1 MGKDRAR
8 LLIALVAA
16 GAAIAPARAHAQRVR
31 GTLTD
36 SSTREPVSGAVVSVL
51 DSAGQFVSR
60 TIADDKGRFTAAL
73 LRGARTL
80 HIVRIGYRPVDAPLT
95 GDSTM
100 DFHLAPIASR
110 LATMT
115 ASEGRVCPG
124 KPGASEALEA
134 WEQARDGL
142 LASVVAREYNPPRL
156 RIRTY
161 WRTRDPVRKAIE
173 TDSSR
178 TRDLVADRSYVAA
191 RPAWAFEADG
201 YMREHLGGERDYF
214 APDEAVLLDPSFA
227 ATHCMRLA
235 DADAAHNNQIGIH
248 FEPADIR
255 SRDTVVDL
263 AGTLWLDKVTPSLR
277 SFEFEYTNLEPR
289 ARGSGGSLMFET
301 MPNGVPMVVRWNI
314 HSAILA
320 IDADNSNGVRHSPP
334 PRSMRAN
341 VRVLGYQET
350 GGETGYAI
358 WPDGSHWNLG
368 LSKIVG
374 VVVDQSGG
382 RVPRARVWF
391 NGGRDTV
398 VADSEG
404 VFRFPYE
411 FPGNYVLVAS
421 DSVLA
426 AQSIGRN
433 IPTRVFLTE
442 TRDIA
447 VQLILHPR
455 SEVLPLV
462 CPSSSYA
469 PGTGVVFA
477 RLVYSDGSAADH
489 AQVQVETSARL
500 ALKRDTAAAR
510 DTIDQ
515 PLRRLGES
523 GDDGRFVVCGAGRDR
538 PMRVRGVK
546 NNLVGEA
553 TIDQWT
559 DEIASLTIVLKSPAV
574 P

>member
-1 MGKDRAR
+1 MGKHRAG

-16 GAAIAPARAHAQRVR
+16 TAAIAPARAHGQRVR

-60 TIADDKGRFTAAL
+60 SIADDQGHYTAAL

-80 HIVRIGYRPVDAPLT
+80 HIVRIGYRPLDATLAK
-95 GDSTM
+95 DSTM
-100 DFHLAPIASR
+100 DFRLAPIASR
-110 LATMT
+110 LAAMT

-124 KPGASEALEA
+124 KPGASQALEL

-142 LASVVAREYNPPRL
+142 LASVVARESNPPRM

-161 WRTRDPVRKAIE
+161 WRTRDPVRKQVE
-173 TDSSR
+173 SDSSR
-178 TRDLVADRSYVAA
+178 TKDLVADRSYVAA
-191 RPAWAFEADG
+191 RPAWAFESDG
-201 YMREHLGGERDYF
+201 YMREHAGGEREYF
-214 APDEAVLLDPSFA
+214 APDEAVMLDPSFA

-235 DADAAHNNQIGIH
+235 NADAAHNNQIGIR
-248 FEPADIR
+248 FEPADIK

-263 AGTLWLDKVTPSLR
+263 AGTLWLDKQKPSLR
-277 SFEFEYTNLEPR
+277 SFEFEYTNLEPQ
-289 ARGSGGSLMFET
+289 ARGSGGSLSFET
-301 MPNGVPMVVRWNI
+301 MPNGVPMVVRWDI

-320 IDADNSNGVRHSPP
+320 IDADNSNGARHNPP

-368 LSKIVG
+368 LSRILG
-374 VVVDQSGG
+374 VVVDQRGA

-391 NGGRDTV
+391 NAGRDTV

-421 DSVLA
+421 DSALA
-426 AQSIGRN
+426 AQSLGRN

-442 TRDIA
+442 NRDVA
-447 VQLILHPR
+447 VQIILHPR

-462 CPSSSYA
+462 CPASSYK
-469 PGTGVVFA
+469 PGSGVVFA
-477 RLVYSDGSAADH
+477 RLINADGSPADH
-489 AQVQVETSARL
+489 AQIQVETSTRFVVP
-500 ALKRDTAAAR
+500 RDTLVGR
-510 DTIDQ
+510 DTLDQ
-515 PLRRLGES
+515 PVRRLGES
-523 GDDGRFVVCGAGRDR
+523 SDEGRFVVCGAGLDR
-538 PMRVRGVK
+538 PLRIRGVK
-546 NNLVGEA
+546 NNLLGEA
-553 TIDQWT
+553 TIDNWL
-559 DEIASLTIVLKSPAV
+559 DEIASLTIVLKNPAV

>member
-1 MGKDRAR
+1 MGERRAA
-8 LLIALVAA
+8 LLIALVATT
-16 GAAIAPARAHAQRVR
+16 AAIVPAQAQRVR

-36 SSTREPVSGAVVSVL
+36 SATGEPVSGAVVSVL

-60 TIADDKGRFTAAL
+60 TIADDKGHFAAAR

-80 HIVRIGYRPVDAPLT
+80 HIVRIGYRPADAPLAEA
-95 GDSTM
+95 DSTI
-100 DFHLAPIASR
+100 DLRLVPIASR

-124 KPGASEALEA
+124 QPGSSEALEL
-134 WEQARDGL
+134 WEQARNGL
-142 LASVVAREYNPPRL
+142 LASVVARESNPPRL
-156 RIRTY
+156 KIRTY
-161 WRTRDPVRKAIE
+161 WRTRDPVRKRIE
-173 TDSSR
+173 SDSSR
-178 TRDLVADRSYVAA
+178 IRDLVADRSYVAA
-191 RPAWAFEADG
+191 RPAWAFEAEG
-201 YMREHLGGERDYF
+201 YMRQHLGGEREYF

-235 DADAAHNNQIGIH
+235 GADAGHINQVGIH

-263 AGTLWLDKVTPSLR
+263 AGTLWLDRAKPSLR
-277 SFEFEYTNLEPR
+277 SFEFEYTNLESR
-289 ARGSGGSLMFET
+289 ARGSGGSLTFET
-301 MPNGVPMVVRWNI
+301 MPNGVPMIVRWSI

-320 IDADNSNGVRHSPP
+320 IDADNSGGVRRNPP
-334 PRSMRAN
+334 PRPMRSN

-350 GGETGYAI
+350 GGETGSAM

-374 VVVDQSGG
+374 VVTDQAGE

-398 VADSEG
+398 IADEQG
-404 VFRFPYE
+404 EFRFGYQ
-411 FPGNYVLVAS
+411 FPGTYVLVAS

-442 TRDIA
+442 SRDIA
-447 VQLILHPR
+447 LRLILHPR

-462 CPSSSYA
+462 CPTSSYK
-469 PGTGVVFA
+469 PGSGVVFA
-477 RLVYSDGSAADH
+477 RLVNGDGSAADH
-489 AQVQVETSARL
+489 AHVEIETSARL
-500 ALKRDTAAAR
+500 VVAPDSAVAR
-510 DTIDQ
+510 DTIGK
-515 PLRRLGES
+515 PIRRMGEAD
-523 GDDGRFVVCGAGRDR
+523 DDGRFVVCGAGLDR
-538 PMRVRGVK
+538 PLRVRAAK
-546 NNLVGEA
+546 NGLVGEA
-553 TIDQWT
+553 TIDHWV
-559 DEIASLTIVLKSPAV
+559 DEIATLRVVLKVVGAP
-574 P
+574 

>member
-1 MGKDRAR
+1 MGKDRAG

-60 TIADDKGRFTAAL
+60 TIADDKGRFSAAL

-80 HIVRIGYRPVDAPLT
+80 HIVRIGYRPVDAPLA

-100 DFHLAPIASR
+100 DFRLAPIASR

-124 KPGASEALEA
+124 KPGASEALEV

-142 LASVVAREYNPPRL
+142 LASVVARESNPPRL

-161 WRTRDPVRKAIE
+161 WRTRDPVRKVIE
-173 TDSSR
+173 SDSSR

-201 YMREHLGGERDYF
+201 YMREHLGGDRDYF

-263 AGTLWLDKVTPSLR
+263 AGTLWLDKITPRLR

-289 ARGSGGSLMFET
+289 ARGSGGSLTFET

-374 VVVDQSGG
+374 LVVDQSGG

-462 CPSSSYA
+462 CPASSYA

-477 RLVYSDGSAADH
+477 RLLYSDGSAADH

-500 ALKRDTAAAR
+500 AVKRDTAAAR

-538 PMRVRGVK
+538 PLRVRGVK

-553 TIDQWT
+553 TIDQWS

>member
-142 LASVVAREYNPPRL
+142 LASVVARESNPPRL
-156 RIRTY
+156 RFRTY

-462 CPSSSYA
+462 CPSASYA
-469 PGTGVVFA
+469 PRTGVVFA

-500 ALKRDTAAAR
+500 AVKRDTAAAR

>member
-1 MGKDRAR
+1 MGKHRAG
-8 LLIALVAA
+8 LLIALIAA
-16 GAAIAPARAHAQRVR
+16 GAAIAPARAQAQRVR

-36 SSTREPVSGAVVSVL
+36 SSSREPVSGAVVSVL

-80 HIVRIGYRPVDAPLT
+80 HIVRIGYRPVDAPLS

-100 DFHLAPIASR
+100 DFHLVPIASR

-124 KPGASEALEA
+124 NPGMSQALEV

-142 LASVVAREYNPPRL
+142 LASIVARESNPPRL

-161 WRTRDPVRKAIE
+161 WRTRDPVRKRVE
-173 TDSSR
+173 SDSSR
-178 TRDLVADRSYVAA
+178 TRDLVADRSYIAA

-235 DADAAHNNQIGIH
+235 DADAAHSDQIGIH

-263 AGTLWLDKVTPSLR
+263 AGTLWLDKRKPSLR

-289 ARGSGGSLMFET
+289 ARGSGGSLSFET

-320 IDADNSNGVRHSPP
+320 IDADFSNGVRHTPP
-334 PRSMRAN
+334 PRSMRTN

-358 WPDGSHWNLG
+358 WPDGTHWNLG

-374 VVVDQSGG
+374 VVVDQSGA

-391 NGGRDTV
+391 NAGRDTV

-462 CPSSSYA
+462 CPTSSYV

-477 RLVYSDGSAADH
+477 RLVYADGSAADH
-489 AQVQVETSARL
+489 ASVEVETSARL
-500 ALKRDTAAAR
+500 AVKRDTTAR
-510 DTIDQ
+510 DTVDQ

-523 GDDGRFVVCGAGRDR
+523 GDDGRFVVCGAGLDR
-538 PMRVRGVK
+538 PLRLRGTK
-546 NNLVGEA
+546 NGRIGEA
-553 TIDQWT
+553 TVDHWID
-559 DEIASLTIVLKSPAV
+559 DIAILAIVLKSPAS